1 MLLLFCALG
10 AKKRLAHQAPA
21 VGKGAFPL
29 FYMEIQPKALATE
42 LARMIAAKMGH
53 R

>member
-1 MLLLFCALG
+1 MEIVGHKKAAG
-10 AKKRLAHQAPA
+10 APGASRGKRG
-21 VGKGAFPL
+21 VPL